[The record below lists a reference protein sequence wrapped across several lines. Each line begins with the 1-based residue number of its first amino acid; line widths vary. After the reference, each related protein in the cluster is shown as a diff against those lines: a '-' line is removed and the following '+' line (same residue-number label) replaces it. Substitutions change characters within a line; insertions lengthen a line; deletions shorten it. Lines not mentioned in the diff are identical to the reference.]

1 MGAFEYLALDTAGR
15 RHKGVLEGDTARQI
29 RGQLRDKGWTP
40 LQVEAVQQREARG
53 GGFSFSFARGIN
65 STDLALMT
73 RQLATLVH
81 SALPVEEAVRAVSQQ
96 TEKLRLR
103 NMLMAVRSRVLE
115 GHSLAAALADFPHI
129 FPELY
134 RATVAAGEQSGH
146 LNVVLER
153 LADYTETRQQL
164 RQKVQLALIYPVIV
178 TLVALGVVIALLA
191 YVVPQVV
198 QVFENVGQKLPLLTR
213 TLIALSDFIHNQGL
227 WLLLAAGTAS
237 VLAVVLLRREPVRYR
252 FHQLL
257 LRLPLLGR
265 LVRGLN
271 AARFARTFSI
281 LTASSVPVLEGLK
294 IAASVLSN
302 LPLRAAVNEAATRVR
317 EGSSLHAAL
326 ERTHYFP
333 PMLIHLIA
341 SGEASGTLD
350 SMLER
355 AAVSQEREMETLI
368 AALLGLFEPLLI
380 LGMGTMVLLIVVAI
394 LLPIFDLN
402 QLVK

>member
-1 MGAFEYLALDTAGR
+1 MSAFEFSALDSTGR
-15 RHKGVLEGDTARQI
+15 THKGVLEGDTARQI
-29 RGQLRDKGWTP
+29 RSQLRDKGWTP
-40 LQVEAVQQREARG
+40 LVVEEVQRREARSASI
-53 GGFSFSFARGIN
+53 SFSFARGI
-65 STDLALMT
+65 STTELALMT
-73 RQLATLVH
+73 RQLSTLVR
-81 SALPVEEAVRAVSQQ
+81 SGLPVEEAVRAVSQQ

-115 GHSLAAALADFPHI
+115 GHTLATALGNFPQV

-146 LNVVLER
+146 LDLVLER
-153 LADYTETRQQL
+153 LADYTEARQQL
-164 RQKVQLALIYPVIV
+164 RQKIQLALIYPVIV
-178 TLVALGVVIALLA
+178 TLVAVGVVVALLA

-198 QVFENVGQKLPLLTR
+198 QVFENVGQQLPLLTR
-213 TLIALSDFIHNQGL
+213 ALIALSDFIREQGL
-227 WLLLAAGTAS
+227 WLLLLLAAAGIA
-237 VLAVVLLRREPVRYR
+237 AAMLLKREPVRYR

-257 LRLPLLGR
+257 LKLPLIGR

-294 IAASVLSN
+294 ISASVLSN
-302 LPLRAAVNEAATRVR
+302 LPMRAAVTEAATRVR

-326 ERTHYFP
+326 ERTQCFP
-333 PMLIHLIA
+333 PMLVHLIA
-341 SGEASGTLD
+341 SGEASGKLD
-350 SMLER
+350 NMLER

-368 AALLGLFEPLLI
+368 AALLGLFEPALI
-380 LGMGTMVLLIVVAI
+380 LGMGLMVVLIVVAI